1 MLTVGLAFGGEL
13 GVLAEKAVAGVHALD
28 TVGLGIE
35 GGRAGG

>member
-13 GVLAEKAVAGVHALD
+13 GVLAEEAVAGVHALD
-28 TVGLGIE
+28 AVGLDIE